1 MIAYFFFVPETYSV
15 VILQHKTVRLRKK
28 LNNPL
33 LRSKMDSGLSLSLA
47 FRQAIV
53 RPLKMLLFSP
63 IVASLATLSAVV
75 YGYLYLVFT
84 TMTDVFE
91 NNYGFSTNIVGL
103 TFIGVGL
110 GMMTGVAAFGAIS
123 DRILVSK
130 ARANN
135 GELKPEYRLSIMIPG
150 GLCTPIGFFIYGW
163 TAQYRVFWLVPII
176 GTSLIG
182 AGVMAYF
189 VSLSLLLNGV
199 SQDPRVLRAS
209 YPCCCPRL
217 HSISDLTISPQIP
230 IQAYLL
236 DAFTVHAASA
246 LAANAIWRSIVG
258 ALIPLAGLPM
268 YSALGLG
275 WGNSLLGFISILLI
289 PVPMAIL
296 VYGERI
302 RKNARFDID

>member
-15 VILQHKTVRLRKK
+15 VILRHKTIRLRKK

-33 LRSKMDSGLSLSLA
+33 LRSKLDSGLSLSVA

-84 TMTDVFE
+84 TITDVFE

-163 TAQYRVFWLVPII
+163 TAQCRVFWLVPII

-189 VSLSLLLNGV
+189 VSLSFLSNCL
-199 SQDPRVLRAS
+199 SQNPRVLRVS
-209 YPCCCPRL
+209 YPCLCPRL
-217 HSISDLTISPQIP
+217 HRIP
-230 IQAYLL
+230 PKYI
-236 DAFTVHAASA
+236 
-246 LAANAIWRSIVG
+246 
-258 ALIPLAGLPM
+258 
-268 YSALGLG
+268 
-275 WGNSLLGFISILLI
+275 
-289 PVPMAIL
+289 
-296 VYGERI
+296 
-302 RKNARFDID
+302 